1 MSRSRLSIVDTGTDT
16 EILLRTRAT
25 LRLGHGLGEGSLT
38 FSVKNDEPAISGA
51 PLAVFID
58 GHPLRPCHLYV
69 TRTTEPAQV
78 AVNKARI
85 LWTPVT
91 AVPISADLDR
101 QIVAPPPGVVAP
113 FGPTRTLGWPDPTF
127 TSWTAW
133 GDAYPL
139 SPQPETVAAAPDGKA
154 GTPWGWLDPAAW
166 WVWHEAA
173 VDAEHPNG
181 PSWCFLP
188 FFVDALGPTQVVVQ
202 LAGDDGYEAWI
213 GGQLIDSRPPTRF
226 TEQSQWQKPAQTL
239 VTVQPG
245 WHELRVRGVN
255 QWLEV
260 AGNIGGVIASVAGLD
275 GVTLA
280 RTDDVGTA
288 KAMGVPPQGQTPYE
302 VVAALTDE
310 AATRGCRV
318 FAVPASSTDEGLRTW
333 PIIEQLPM
341 QVGASSTADAARA
354 AGDGTVEWWCDTS
367 GAVPEVRGALLPGVI
382 DGDGLEAVE
391 WRTPSV
397 EWSSD
402 PLFAGGPN
410 LREHSTV
417 AQATPTANALVVLT
431 ADGWVTVEDAASI
444 ADNGRYEEFV
454 ALGSLGS
461 AAATTVAEGWLA
473 ATANLDRSVRLAVHP
488 RCLPSTAAGDGDR
501 PGIDV
506 EVGGLVTVTTPAG
519 SEVVQVMSVD
529 IAESDAGDVTFVP
542 QVVTAREAWEARTKR
557 VTDRAAAGTVGGR
570 VAAPSKTTP
579 SVEWSRVV
587 ELTRH
592 SFTGRAATVGEAS
605 SPWPTTEALAVLMI
619 VAAATDETGTTDEAG
634 DPVAPGD
641 SAFAVIVNG
650 TTVDTVTLPEGV
662 LRVEVSA
669 SAGPLVI
676 PPGSVVTVEPVGRG
690 QHTRITVEL
699 VCAPWPYLI

>member
-16 EILLRTRAT
+16 EIMARTRAT
-25 LRLGHGLGEGSLT
+25 LRLGHGLGEGSLA
-38 FSVKNDEPAISGA
+38 FSVRNDEPISGA

-58 GHPLRPCHLYV
+58 GHPLRPCHLFV
-69 TRTTEPAQV
+69 ARTTEPAQV
-78 AVNKARI
+78 AVNATRT
-85 LWTPVT
+85 LWTPIT

-101 QIVAPPPGVVAP
+101 QIVAPPPGVIAP

-127 TSWTAW
+127 TSWSTW
-133 GDAYPL
+133 GGAFPL
-139 SPQPETVAAAPDGKA
+139 SPQPETVEPIPDGKA

-173 VDAEHPNG
+173 VSAEHPNG

-226 TEQSQWQKPAQTL
+226 TEQSQWQKPAQTM

-255 QWLEV
+255 QNFEV

-280 RTDDVGTA
+280 RTDDLGTA
-288 KAMGVPPQGQTPYE
+288 KATGETPQGQTPYQ
-302 VVAALTDE
+302 VIAALTAE
-310 AATRGCRV
+310 ATARGCREFV
-318 FAVPASSTDEGLRTW
+318 TPVDSTDMGMRPW
-333 PIIEQLPM
+333 PIIEQLPL
-341 QVGASSTADAARA
+341 QVGAASTADAAKA
-354 AGDGTVEWWCDTS
+354 AGDGTIEWWCDTS
-367 GAVPEVRGALLPGVI
+367 GATPEIRGALLPGVI
-382 DGDGLEAVE
+382 DGAGVETAE
-391 WRTPSV
+391 WRVAHV
-397 EWSSD
+397 EWSSG
-402 PLFAGGPN
+402 PVGSWGPN
-410 LREHSTV
+410 LVEHSTV
-417 AQATPTANALVVLT
+417 AQACPTANALVVLT
-431 ADGWVTVEDAASI
+431 ADGWETVEDAASI
-444 ADNGRYEEFV
+444 AEHGRYEEFV
-454 ALGSLGS
+454 ALGSLPAS
-461 AAATTVAEGWLA
+461 TAVTVAEGWLA

-488 RCLPSTAAGDGDR
+488 QCLPSTAAGSGDR
-501 PGIDV
+501 PGVDV

-519 SEVVQVMSVD
+519 SEIVQVVSVD
-529 IAESDAGDVTFVP
+529 IAESDAGGVTFVP

-587 ELTRH
+587 EPTRH
-592 SFTGRAATVGEAS
+592 SFTGRAATVGETS
-605 SPWPTTEALAVLMI
+605 SPWPTAEPLAVLMI
-619 VAAATDETGTTDEAG
+619 VAAATDETGTVDEDG

-641 SAFAVIVNG
+641 STFAVLVNG
-650 TTVDTVTLPEGV
+650 TAVDTVTLPEGV
-662 LRVEVSA
+662 LRVEVST
-669 SAGPLVI
+669 SSGPLVI
-676 PPGSVVTVEPVGRG
+676 PPGSVVTVEPTGRG
-690 QHTRITVEL
+690 QHTRITVAL